1 MKIVLQRVIKAHVTI
16 NKQIV
21 GTISQGLVLFLGIT
35 QTDNKQAIIKLC
47 NKIINLRIFPDNN
60 HKMNNSL
67 NDIKGS
73 ILIISQ
79 FTLYGQC
86 VSGNRPSFTN
96 AAGPIY
102 AKKIYNEFVNY
113 MKNQTNINIQT
124 GQFGAMMKVTLINDG
139 PVTFILDTNE

>member
-16 NKQIV
+16 NKQRV
-21 GTISQGLVLFLGIT
+21 GTISQGVVLFLGIT
-35 QTDNKQAIIKLC
+35 GTDKKQDIIKLC

-86 VSGNRPSFTN
+86 VRGNRPSFTN
-96 AAGPIY
+96 AANPIY

-113 MKNQTNINIQT
+113 MKIQTNINIQT
-124 GQFGAMMKVTLINDG
+124 GQFGAMMKVSLINDG

>member
-16 NKQIV
+16 NKQRV
-21 GTISQGLVLFLGIT
+21 GTISQGVVLFLGIT
-35 QTDNKQAIIKLC
+35 GTDKKQDIIKLC

-79 FTLYGQC
+79 FTLYGRC
-86 VSGNRPSFTN
+86 VRGNRPSFTN
-96 AAGPIY
+96 AANPIY

-124 GQFGAMMKVTLINDG
+124 GQFGAMMKVSLINDG

>member
-60 HKMNNSL
+60 HKMNSH
-67 NDIKGS
+67 KKY
-73 ILIISQ
+73 LIQ
-79 FTLYGQC
+79 NQL
-86 VSGNRPSFTN
+86 SF
-96 AAGPIY
+96 
-102 AKKIYNEFVNY
+102 
-113 MKNQTNINIQT
+113 QNI
-124 GQFGAMMKVTLINDG
+124 
-139 PVTFILDTNE
+139 

>member
-21 GTISQGLVLFLGIT
+21 GTIAQGIVLFLGIT
-35 QTDNKQAIIKLC
+35 KTDNKQDIIKLC

-86 VSGNRPSFTN
+86 TRGNRPSFTN
-96 AAGPIY
+96 AADPIY

-113 MKNQTNINIQT
+113 MTNQTNINIQT
-124 GQFGAMMKVTLINDG
+124 GQFGAMMEVFLINDG